1 MNILGSGTV
10 AVKNLDGE
18 ELGLLC
24 NTVGSTANGTS
35 DVAAVTV
42 AISVAAVD
50 KVGSP
55 RGSATEVLF
64 RAVSISRTVATTGE
78 EVHLRSG

>member
-24 NTVGSTANGTS
+24 DTVGSTANGTS
-35 DVAAVTV
+35 DVAAVTMAV
-42 AISVAAVD
+42 SVAAVD

-55 RGSATEVLF
+55 RGSATKVLF
-64 RAVSISRTVATTGE
+64 HIVSTSRIVATTKE
-78 EVHLRSG
+78 